1 MNAAWRLALVI
12 TGLLA
17 SVSSVVHAGSLT
29 SEVNG
34 IRVELTSNPSGPRTK
49 GETEYVARLV
59 DQAGKPVTGAQVTL
73 RGGMADGM
81 SVVVPLRPAGDAGIY
96 RGRVLFTMEGRWKL
110 TLRVIRE
117 GKRFELPLTERVVH

>member
-1 MNAAWRLALVI
+1 M
-12 TGLLA
+12 
-17 SVSSVVHAGSLT
+17 
-29 SEVNG
+29 
-34 IRVELTSNPSGPRTK
+34 ELTSNPSGPRTK

-81 SVVVPLRPAGDAGIY
+81 SVVVPLWPAGDAGIY

>member
-17 SVSSVVHAGSLT
+17 SVSSVLHAGSLT

-59 DQAGKPVTGAQVTL
+59 ARQESRSRAPRSRFGAAWRT
-73 RGGMADGM
+73 A
-81 SVVVPLRPAGDAGIY
+81 
-96 RGRVLFTMEGRWKL
+96 
-110 TLRVIRE
+110 
-117 GKRFELPLTERVVH
+117 